1 MRIRKVKFQFM
12 WLLMLAVVRFEG
24 ILGHSM
30 PVESG
35 VLRGRLDGG
44 RSPSISLSNNL
55 SQVAESFLSH
65 VTLRVTLPTHLGGLE
80 RKTIFSCFSSLSTG
94 PPVFFLLL

>member
-1 MRIRKVKFQFM
+1 M
-12 WLLMLAVVRFEG
+12 WLLMLAVVRLE
-24 ILGHSM
+24 
-30 PVESG
+30 G
-35 VLRGRLDGG
+35 VLVCARGSFHASCVQSSERQVGG

-55 SQVAESFLSH
+55 NQVAESFLSH
-65 VTLRVTLPTHLGGLE
+65 VTLRVTLPTHLGGLD